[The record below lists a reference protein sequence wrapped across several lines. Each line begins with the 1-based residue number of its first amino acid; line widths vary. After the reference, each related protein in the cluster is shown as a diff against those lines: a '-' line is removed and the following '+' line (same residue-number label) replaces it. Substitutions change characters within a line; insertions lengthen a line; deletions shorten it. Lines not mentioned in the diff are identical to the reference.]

1 MNIPKY
7 WSKATADNVDQ
18 RGKRLEISCWR
29 SSNESSDDAQ
39 ASALVAAKQALASI
53 LGGRRAEHYWYA
65 RGPIREEVIER
76 FIDSRGALI
85 AAITRNRYGSLVL
98 NTAHTMFVD
107 WDTPRAKPA
116 SLIQLIKRLCG
127 GRPAAPDNSHEASLR
142 ERIDRYR
149 ENQSG
154 WSARLYRTAGGY
166 RGLVT
171 HAVFDPTN
179 ESTLAALRDLGSD
192 SLFIRLCQ
200 SQASFRAR
208 LTPKPWRC
216 RAGRQSFAWPREGGA
231 IGRFEKWLARY
242 DERSKHYSTCQF
254 VDTIGASAMH
264 PDAAPIVELH
274 DKLTRANEALP
285 LA

>member
-7 WSKATADNVDQ
+7 WSKATADSIDQ
-18 RGKRLEISCWR
+18 QGERFEISSWR
-29 SSNESSDDAQ
+29 SSNESPSDAR
-39 ASALVAAKQALASI
+39 ASALAAAKQALASI
-53 LGGRRAEHYWYA
+53 LGGRRPDHYWYA

-76 FIDSRGALI
+76 FSDSRETLA

-98 NTAHTMFVD
+98 NSAQAMFID
-107 WDTPRAKPA
+107 WDTPRAK
-116 SLIQLIKRLCG
+116 SISWMQLFKRLF
-127 GRPAAPDNSHEASLR
+127 GRSPDSPDDPHEASLR

-149 ENQSG
+149 ENQHG
-154 WSARLYRTAGGY
+154 WSVRLYRTAGGY

-171 HAVFDPTN
+171 HAVFDPTA

-216 RAGRQSFAWPREGGA
+216 RAGRPSFAWPREGKA
-231 IGRFEKWLARY
+231 SDRFEKWLARY
-242 DERSKHYSTCQF
+242 DERQQQYATCQF
-254 VDTIGASAMH
+254 VDTAGVSAMH
-264 PDAAPIVELH
+264 PDVAPIVELH
-274 DKLTRANEALP
+274 DKLTHANETLP

>member
-7 WSKATADNVDQ
+7 WSKATAENVDQ
-18 RGKRLEISCWR
+18 RGKRFAISSWR
-29 SSNESSDDAQ
+29 SSNESSDDAR
-39 ASALVAAKQALASI
+39 ASAVAAAKQALASI

-76 FIDSRGALI
+76 FTDSRGELI

-98 NTAHTMFVD
+98 NTARTMFVD
-107 WDTPRAKPA
+107 WDSPRAKPA
-116 SLIQLIKRLCG
+116 SLMQLIKRLFG
-127 GRPAAPDNSHEASLR
+127 GSPVAPDDPHEASVR
-142 ERIDRYR
+142 QRIDHYR

-154 WSARLYRTAGGY
+154 WSIRLYRTAGGY

-171 HAVFDPTN
+171 HAVFDPSH
-179 ESTLAALRDLGSD
+179 ESTLLALQALGSD

-216 RAGRQSFAWPREGGA
+216 RAGRQSFAWPREGNA

-242 DERSKHYSTCQF
+242 DERRQQYATCRF
-254 VDTIGASAMH
+254 VDTVGASPIH
-264 PDAAPIVELH
+264 PDVAPIVELH
-274 DKLTRANEALP
+274 DKLTGANETLP